1 MDDAF
6 ARRHKTM
13 TWREYL
19 VRHGSAGDV
28 GRFQA
33 TADFCPGDR
42 VVVRGR
48 RGLEIGSVLCA
59 ARPLHQRLI
68 EGAGELVRLAT
79 ADDEQIAR
87 GIAARSQQLFE
98 EGRRLAADLA
108 LPLELLDVDI
118 TLDGHQVTLFYL
130 SWQACDPRPLV
141 SALSKK
147 YEVLVAGRDL
157 ALPAGATACGRP
169 DCGQPSGQGCTN
181 CTSGGC
187 STGCGSPARAREV
200 QQFFASLRQKME
212 DHHRL
217 PLEQLS
223 D

>member
-1 MDDAF
+1 
-6 ARRHKTM
+6 M
-13 TWREYL
+13 TSRDYL
-19 VRHGSAGDV
+19 VRHGCCGDV
-28 GRFQA
+28 GRFDA
-33 TADFCPGDR
+33 TADFRPGDR
-42 VVVRGR
+42 VVVRSQ

-59 ARPLHQRLI
+59 ARPLHQRLV
-68 EGAGELVRLAT
+68 ESAGELLRLAT
-79 ADDEQIAR
+79 ADDDEIAR

-98 EGRRLAADLA
+98 EGRRLAAELA

-118 TLDGHQVTLFYL
+118 TLDGRQVTLHYL
-130 SWQACDPRPLV
+130 SWQECDLRPLV
-141 SALSKK
+141 SALSRK

-169 DCGQPSGQGCTN
+169 DCGRPSGQGCTN
-181 CTSGGC
+181 CSAGGC

-212 DHHRL
+212 DRHRL
-217 PLEQLS
+217 PLEQLP